1 MSELFNSRS
10 SSIRQSFKSR
20 AVQKS
25 VYRFLNNASVAE
37 AELIESCVDCSRKLC
52 AGRHLLVLNDTTEAN
67 VQRHAGRLQSDSGIG
82 LVGNNTDAGFFAH
95 LGLAYDIEMEQ
106 VIGFSSINLWH
117 RPVDKADKIERNY
130 GQLPVEQKESHKW
143 IQCAKESS
151 EALKD
156 AASVTI
162 VGDRESDMYELFCD
176 AEALNLQ
183 LVVRSRMNRKTTEGT
198 LLYDQIAGESV
209 QGIHT
214 IKVIGDKRKQSVSR
228 TANLSIRYKKISLV
242 KPKRKRDE
250 RPETVSIWLV
260 EAKEEG
266 KANGICWRIL
276 TTHSI
281 ENFNDAIQVIEWY
294 RCRWYIEEVFRLLK
308 NKGYKIED
316 SQVESGWALRKLCVL
331 LLHNILRVMQMLLA
345 YESKEEQDAKLTF
358 QEDEIDCLGKLQKE
372 VDGKTEKLKNKHP
385 PGTLKWATWIIARLG
400 GWSGYTSQR
409 PPGPITL
416 KNGLDRF
423 NDIFK
428 GYMMMKLVGTQ

>member
-20 AVQKS
+20 ALQKS
-25 VYRFLNNASVAE
+25 VYRFFNNESVTE
-37 AELIESCVDCSRKLC
+37 KDLIKSCVDCSRNLC
-52 AGRHLLVLNDTTEAN
+52 AGRHLLVLNDTTEIN
-67 VQRHAGRLQSDSGIG
+67 LQRHAGRLQNDSGIG
-82 LVGNNTDAGFFAH
+82 LVGNNTDVGFFAH

-117 RPVDKADKIERNY
+117 RPIDKADKNERNY
-130 GQLPVEQKESHKW
+130 GLLPVEEKESHKW

-209 QGIHT
+209 KGVHT
-214 IKVIGDKRKQSVSR
+214 IKVIGDKRKQSENR
-228 TANLSIRYKKISLV
+228 TATLVIRYKKISLV
-242 KPKRKRDE
+242 KPKRKTDE
-250 RPETVSIWLV
+250 RPEAVDIWIV

-276 TTHSI
+276 TTHAVESFD
-281 ENFNDAIQVIEWY
+281 NAIQIIEWY

-345 YESKEEQDAKLTF
+345 YESEEEQDAKLTF
-358 QEDEIDCLGKLQKE
+358 EEDEIDCLRKLQKE

-385 PGTLKWATWIIARLG
+385 AGTLQWAAWIIARLG
-400 GWSGYTSQR
+400 GWSGYISQR

-428 GYMMMKLVGTQ
+428 GYMMIKDVGTQ